1 MNQLGYEV
9 IFVEN
14 DDKSL
19 KFKFNFDNPLSLS
32 LGEEPDILVIEFV
45 EPEFFIGKES
55 GKTLASDNRVITKN
69 IPK

>member
-19 KFKFNFDNPLSLS
+19 KLKFNFDHSLSLS

-45 EPEFFIGKES
+45 EPELFIAKES
-55 GKTLASDNRVITKN
+55 GKTLASNNRVITKN